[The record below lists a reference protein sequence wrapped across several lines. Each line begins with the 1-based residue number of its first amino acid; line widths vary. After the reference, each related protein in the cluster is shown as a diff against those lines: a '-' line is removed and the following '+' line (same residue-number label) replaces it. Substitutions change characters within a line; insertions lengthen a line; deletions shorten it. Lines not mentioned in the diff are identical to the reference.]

1 MSLNGTEWQDY
12 AVFQRT
18 LFALQNKDLTE
29 EEKYVIIWLTKQIKI
44 LTEKKQNVNIF
55 YLSAYPDQCAEMHN
69 NSHCS
74 KMIIEYA
81 QLMSTAHRVL
91 DGTEYYGRTKNNRKI
106 KRWKLNSELEHI
118 LYKASHINHPSGIW
132 MINMRCFV

>member
-44 LTEKKQNVNIF
+44 LTEKK
-55 YLSAYPDQCAEMHN
+55 
-69 NSHCS
+69 
-74 KMIIEYA
+74 
-81 QLMSTAHRVL
+81 
-91 DGTEYYGRTKNNRKI
+91 
-106 KRWKLNSELEHI
+106 
-118 LYKASHINHPSGIW
+118 
-132 MINMRCFV
+132 